1 MGKFL
6 KIRKTNERVVE
17 GGERVAHIRV
27 SSLVSLMS

>member
-1 MGKFL
+1 MGKIS